1 MDHLPGNG
9 GILGIYEGPY
19 IINHPYPLESPLLG
33 WGVHFKI
40 CKEIAVD
47 PKGLPAPY

>member
-1 MDHLPGNG
+1 MDPPHGDG
-9 GILGIYEGPY
+9 GILGIYEEPY
-19 IINHPYPLESPLLG
+19 IITRIPLESLLLG
-33 WGVHFKI
+33 GGVHFKI